1 MFGKYKEILQNKE
14 MPNNLK
20 RRVFNQ
26 CIIPTMTYGCQTW
39 TLTKDIV
46 NKMVVSQRKMERKML
61 GIKQIDRIPNSTIR
75 DKTKVDDILKVMA
88 STKWKRAGHVARMN
102 DNRWRELAEGYFQ
115 QWKDTVYV
123 QGTKLHILLDSK
135 LGPF

>member
-75 DKTKVDDILKVMA
+75 DKMQFRCISA
-88 STKWKRAGHVARMN
+88 QN
-102 DNRWRELAEGYFQ
+102 
-115 QWKDTVYV
+115 
-123 QGTKLHILLDSK
+123 
-135 LGPF
+135 